1 MKKLAVYVL
10 LAIALSVP
18 AVRGSAAD
26 NDRQH
31 FAARA
36 TFQACF
42 TPGDDCEMLIERTIN
57 AAARRIHLQAYL
69 FTDRGIAHALEDAR
83 RRGLEVIV
91 LLDKRQRRDPDSVAS
106 ELAQAGVRVM
116 FDDQPRIAHNKTI
129 VIDPDGP
136 DPVVETGSYNFTY
149 SAERRNAENAV
160 IVRDDP
166 GFAAAYE
173 RYFQE
178 RLAVASP

>member
-1 MKKLAVYVL
+1 
-10 LAIALSVP
+10 LAIALSVQ

-31 FAARA
+31 FAEPA

-42 TPGDDCEMLIERTIN
+42 TPGDDCEGKIERTIN

-69 FTDRGIAHALEDAR
+69 FADGNIAHVLEAR

-91 LLDKRQRRDPDSVAS
+91 LLDKRQRHDPASFAS
-106 ELAQAGVRVM
+106 ELVQTGVKVI
-116 FDDQPRIAHNKTI
+116 FDDRPRIAHNKTI
-129 VIDPDGP
+129 VIDPDGRTRLSRP
-136 DPVVETGSYNFTY
+136 EATISRTAP
-149 SAERRNAENAV
+149 SARNAENAV

-166 GFAAAYE
+166 AFAAAYE
-173 RYFQE
+173 RYFQA